1 MASTP
6 TRPRPAA
13 RRRAA
18 PRPELDLQRFV
29 FEDASW
35 DLYERLLREVG
46 NGPTRLTYDQ
56 GRLDIMSPLPGH
68 GEISRVLCLFV
79 FDLALASG
87 RPIRMLGSTTLR
99 RRLRRRGLEP
109 DECFYIANEP
119 RVRGKQRLS
128 IPRDPPPD
136 LAVEI
141 DVTNS
146 SIDRMPIYAAL
157 QVPQVWRYSRQRLR
171 RLHLRARDV
180 RGPAAE
186 PVVPGPPAERTD
198 AVPPAGRAGRPSD
211 GDARVPAVAVGTARA
226 LTHARSLPANSA
238 AGRLQAVTPGD

>member
-29 FEDASW
+29 FEDANW

-56 GRLDIMSPLPGH
+56 GRLEIMSPLPGH

-87 RPIRMLGSTTLR
+87 QPVRMLGSTTLR

-157 QVPQVWRYSRQRLR
+157 GVPQVWRYSRQRLR
-171 RLHLRARDV
+171 RLHLRAATYVARP
-180 RGPAAE
+180 RSLSFPALRPNE
-186 PVVPGPPAERTD
+186 LTPFLRPAER
-198 AVPPAGRAGRPSD
+198 AGQATATLAFRRWLSAQPGR
-211 GDARVPAVAVGTARA
+211 
-226 LTHARSLPANSA
+226 
-238 AGRLQAVTPGD
+238 